1 MVRRGSKRERKDV
14 NLSQQMTLLGLA
26 AMIFYSVLL
35 AAGIVGVNVMPQFL
49 VSAFI
54 FLTSGR
60 LMRQLARN
68 LPAKEKPEKK
78 KTSEPDWAWLS
89 QFLNW
94 FMALLIIG
102 LLALWVMKPVGVS
115 FFDSLKHHQP
125 DSQPY
130 FSDSI
135 P

>member
-1 MVRRGSKRERKDV
+1 MNV

-26 AMIFYSVLL
+26 AVVFYGILL
-35 AAGIVGVNVMPQFL
+35 GTGVVGVDVMPQFL
-49 VSAFI
+49 VSAAI

-60 LMRQLARN
+60 LMRQVARN
-68 LPAKEKPEKK
+68 LPQKEQVEKK
-78 KTSEPDWAWLS
+78 KTGPEPDWAWLT

-102 LLALWVMKPVGVS
+102 ILALWVMKPVGVS
-115 FFDSLKHHQP
+115 FFDSLKQHQP
-125 DSQPY
+125 KSQPY
-130 FSDSI
+130 YSDSI